1 MLLAAVRG
9 VDPPCR
15 PVLFLAEAAGRC
27 SNLGRIMT
35 WSLPLSPT
43 WRAIALSVSL
53 GCSTMV
59 FGPMAMAQQ
68 QGSVFLKPEAAIPLG
83 AVRGRIDHLAVD
95 PVRGRAFIAELE
107 NHSLGIVDLNSA
119 RLLRRITDLNEPQGV
134 AYVPQTDTVFVAN
147 GGDGTVQSFRG
158 EDFRAISRIEL
169 GSDADNIR
177 VAGDPA
183 FVYVGHGSGA
193 LAIIAAAS
201 GSRRK
206 DIVLAAHPESFQI
219 SRSSHQI
226 FINLPDARSIAVIA
240 PDEPQ
245 QPGSWAVG
253 EGRRG
258 NFAMALDDDNQ
269 HLIVVF
275 RAPPKLD
282 IRDMRDGSPLAE
294 RDTCGDADDV
304 FVDDRRQRIYVICG
318 EGFIDVFDARPDYAW
333 LARIATRRGARTG
346 LFNPTLDRLLVAV
359 RASANKPAALWVYRP
374 LP

>member
-1 MLLAAVRG
+1 VLLAAARG
-9 VDPPCR
+9 VAPAPHTY
-15 PVLFLAEAAGRC
+15 LFLVEATGRC
-27 SNLGRIMT
+27 NNLGRIMS

-59 FGPMAMAQQ
+59 LAPMAMAQQ
-68 QGSVFLKPEAAIPLG
+68 QGSAFLKSEAAIPLG

-95 PVRGRAFIAELE
+95 PIRGHAFIAELE
-107 NHSLGIVDLNSA
+107 NHSLGIVDLHSE
-119 RLLRRITDLNEPQGV
+119 RLLRRITDLNGPQGV

-147 GGDGTVQSFRG
+147 GGDGTVRSFRG
-158 EDFRAISRIEL
+158 DDFLAISRIEL

-183 FVYVGHGSGA
+183 LVYVGHGSGA
-193 LAIIAAAS
+193 LAVIVAAS
-201 GSRRK
+201 GSRRE
-206 DIVLAAHPESFQI
+206 DIALAAHPESFQI

-240 PDEPQ
+240 PDAPQ

-258 NFAMALDDDNQ
+258 NFAMALDDDNH

-275 RAPPKLD
+275 RAPPKLA

-318 EGFIDVFDARPDYAW
+318 EGFIDVFEARPDYAR

-359 RASANKPAALWVYRP
+359 RAGEHQPAALWVYRP